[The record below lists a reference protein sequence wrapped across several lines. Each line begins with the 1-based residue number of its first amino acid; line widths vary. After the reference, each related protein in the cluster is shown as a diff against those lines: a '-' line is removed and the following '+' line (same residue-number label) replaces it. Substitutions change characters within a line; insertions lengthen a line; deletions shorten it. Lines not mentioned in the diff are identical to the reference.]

1 MKINQLAIAMLT
13 ILSVGSSLV
22 AQTSTATQPANATNR
37 LKSGASTLSKD
48 QAFAKCLVIAN
59 QEQVAMSRFAKEK
72 ATNEEVKEFAATL
85 EKEHQDC
92 VKQLKELSPQS
103 EGNTNAATGTNAD
116 SNSTSVDFVQLQQE
130 ISAQC
135 MKDGQEYLSK
145 KKGTKFDECFVG
157 MQIAKHAGMHSTLTV
172 LQRHATGKLQAV
184 IKDGLEMNSKHMEAA
199 VALMD
204 RLAANDTAKLSK
216 VSK

>member
-1 MKINQLAIAMLT
+1 MKINQLAIATLT

-22 AQTSTATQPANATNR
+22 AQSSTATQPAGATSR
-37 LKSGASTLSKD
+37 LKPAVSTLSKD

-59 QEQVAMSRFAKEK
+59 QEQVAISRFAKEK
-72 ATNEEVKEFAATL
+72 ATNEEVKAFAATL
-85 EKEHQDC
+85 EKEHQSC
-92 VKQLKELSPQS
+92 VEQLKGISPQS
-103 EGNTNAATGTNAD
+103 EATGTNAD
-116 SNSTSVDFVQLQQE
+116 SNATSVDFLQMQQE

-135 MKDGQEYLSK
+135 LKDSQEYLSK
-145 KKGTKFDECFVG
+145 KKGVKFDECFVG

-172 LQRHATGKLQAV
+172 LQRHATGKLQGV
-184 IKDGLEMNSKHMEAA
+184 IKDGLEMNSKHMEVA

-204 RLAANDTAKLSK
+204 RLSANDTTKLSK